1 MIIDKTPR
9 SRKIVNAGKLVK
21 KTKKVE
27 NKIKKSKIIKIDQE
41 SVERLALNLCQK
53 YEQEFKDKKFF
64 RVKNILNLIGSGV
77 LSLTEFSPSNIIR
90 LAKPFIQDLE
100 AYESWKRFN
109 IPYLKRTIR
118 RLEKQKVVEISE
130 EKGKQ
135 IIKITDKGRIKI
147 LKNAIDDLK
156 IERPSFW
163 DRKWWLVSY
172 DLPEDMSNLRDGI
185 RRYLLY
191 LGFFPFHKS
200 VYLHAY
206 PCRKEIE
213 FLREYFGIGEY
224 MKIFKIEWIEND
236 RALKEFFNL

>member
-1 MIIDKTPR
+1 MD
-9 SRKIVNAGKLVK
+9 KLVR
-21 KTKKVE
+21 KTKKVKEKIRKPKITQE
-27 NKIKKSKIIKIDQE
+27 N
-41 SVERLALNLCQK
+41 VEKLALSLCQK
-53 YEQEFKDKKFF
+53 YEKELKDKKFF
-64 RVKNILNLIGSGV
+64 SVKNILNLIGAGI

-135 IIKITDKGRIKI
+135 IIKITDKGRTKI

-156 IERPSFW
+156 IEKPSFW
-163 DRKWWLVSY
+163 DGKWWLISY

-185 RRYLLY
+185 RKYLLY
-191 LGFFPFHKS
+191 LGFFPIHKS

-224 MKIFKIEWIEND
+224 MRIFKIEWIEND
-236 RALKEFFNL
+236 QALKEFFDL